1 MEKNRAIRRES
12 PRGSRGRRGMARTL
26 FVATAAIGLAATTT
40 ACGSTS
46 SAKSTPSAASKSAP
60 STTHAITLTEQDYY
74 TSEPGLT
81 VWKNMFQ
88 EYNKTHPGV
97 TVNRTDIPA
106 ATYMTKVLE
115 EASSGALPNVLM
127 LDNPD
132 VPEVAK
138 TGVLMALPQTGDL
151 SPSDFDAS
159 VYKSALYKGKLYAV
173 PFYTNTIALFYNKA
187 MLKAA
192 GVTPPKTWAQLLVD
206 AKKLTTS
213 SHYGITFQGRADH
226 DDILWE
232 DEPFLWSNGGHV
244 RDLDS
249 TASIQ
254 AITELHDL
262 VAEGAASKSV
272 VTYNQED
279 EVEQFI
285 AGQAAMMING
295 SWEVPT
301 LAPYVKDKKL
311 SYGVVPIP
319 VRVAGQ
325 TVRVPLGAEFWSIP
339 KSTPAKEKAALKLLE
354 WMSSPPQ
361 VVKESVGMGYIAVV
375 KAAAAEATKQ
385 EGPMIN
391 VFASEIASGGRTRT
405 EHVGTNYRAIS
416 DAIDPLLQDA
426 VLGTKTPAAAMKA
439 AAAQVSS
446 ILHS

>member
-1 MEKNRAIRRES
+1 MDERRTA
-12 PRGSRGRRGMARTL
+12 RHAGGAVRRRRGRGRALLT
-26 FVATAAIGLAATTT
+26 VTAALGLAAVTG
-40 ACGSTS
+40 ACGSTAT
-46 SAKSTPSAASKSAP
+46 AKTTSKTA
-60 STTHAITLTEQDYY
+60 HAITLTEQDYY
-74 TSEPGLT
+74 TTNPGLT
-81 VWKNMFQ
+81 VWKNMFA
-88 EYNKTHPGV
+88 EYEKTHPGV
-97 TVNRTDIPA
+97 TIKRTVIPG
-106 ATYMTKVLE
+106 TSYMTKVLE
-115 EASSGALPNVLM
+115 EASSGSLPDVLM
-127 LDNPD
+127 LDNPY

-151 SPSDFDAS
+151 SPSDYDPS

-173 PFYTNTIALFYNKA
+173 PFYTNTIALFYNKK

-192 GVTPPKTWAQLLVD
+192 HVTPPKTWAQLLVD

-213 SHYGITFQGRADH
+213 SHHGITFQGRADH

-232 DEPFLWSNGGHV
+232 YEPFLWSNGGHI

-249 TASIQ
+249 KAAIQ
-254 AITELHDL
+254 AITEMRDL

-285 AGQAAMMING
+285 AGKAAMMING
-295 SWEVPT
+295 SWEIPT
-301 LAPYVKDKKL
+301 LAPYAKTL

-319 VRVAGQ
+319 VRVPGQ
-325 TVRVPLGAEFWSIP
+325 TVKVPLGAEFWAVP
-339 KSTPAKEKAALKLLE
+339 KTTPAKEKAALKLLE
-354 WMSSPPQ
+354 WMSAPKQ

-375 KAAAAEATKQ
+375 KAASAEALKE
-385 EGPMIN
+385 EGPLTK

-405 EHVGTNYRAIS
+405 EYVGTKYRAIS

-426 VLGTKTPAAAMKA
+426 VLGTMSPAAAMKA
-439 AAAQVSS
+439 AAAKVSS